1 MPGVDRPSVMPKPVS
16 LPLFICLL
24 SGLALTLLP
33 LAVGRYVL
41 TLAFFLWV
49 FIALAESYNL
59 VGGFLGYMHL
69 GHSSFFGVGAYS
81 FGVLYAGGTPFVW
94 AWLAG
99 MGAAVAFAAA
109 ISIPLFRLRGAY
121 FAVASFGLI
130 TLLELLAHNFADLTG
145 GAAGLSL
152 PPGDRLLPGYYLTL
166 AVAAGSV
173 MLAALVRRSHLGLA
187 LMSIREDEEV
197 AAVFGVH
204 GFRYKALALMLSA
217 IPPGLIGGLYTW
229 QLTYI
234 NPSSVFGLE
243 IALVPIVMAMLGG
256 VGHVWGPVLGACFI
270 TLVEE
275 LLWTK
280 MPYLHLT
287 TYGVILLLVGFY
299 LPGGLVRLPGWAR
312 LAPGVSASPERD
324 SGRAPGRNA
333 MP

>member
-1 MPGVDRPSVMPKPVS
+1 MRKPAI
-16 LPLFICLL
+16 LRCFLCLL
-24 SGLALTLLP
+24 VGLALCLLP
-33 LAVGRYVL
+33 LAVGRYVV
-41 TLAFFLWV
+41 TLAFLLWV

-59 VGGFLGYMHL
+59 VGGYLGYMNL
-69 GHSSFFGVGAYS
+69 GHSSFFGVSAYA
-81 FGVLYAGGTPFVW
+81 FGILYAQGVPFPW

-99 MGAAVAFAAA
+99 MGCSVAFAAA
-109 ISIPLFRLRGAY
+109 ISLPLFRLHGAY

-130 TLLELLAHNFADLTG
+130 TLLELLAHNVADLTG

-152 PPGDRLLPGYYLTL
+152 PPGDRLTPAYYLSL

-173 MLAALVRRSHLGLA
+173 ALVASVGRTRLGLA
-187 LMSIREDEEV
+187 LMSLREDEEV
-197 AAVFGVH
+197 AAVFGVNA
-204 GFRYKALALMLSA
+204 FRFKATALILSA
-217 IPPGLIGGLYTW
+217 IPPGLTGGVYAW

-234 NPSSVFGLE
+234 NPSTVFGLE

-256 VGHVWGPVLGACFI
+256 VGHVWGPVIGALFI

-299 LPGGLVRLPGWAR
+299 LPGGLVRLHWLGGLLSRGKA
-312 LAPGVSASPERD
+312 
-324 SGRAPGRNA
+324 
-333 MP
+333 